1 MTGDTGKDQRRFP
14 LVSRVVQAVV
24 KTHSSIKTLGQIEG
38 AHVSAHEP

>member
-24 KTHSSIKTLGQIEG
+24 KTHSRIKTLSQIERG
-38 AHVSAHEP
+38 HISAHEP